1 MSGAP
6 APAKPAVEMVAIRR
20 YFPGVKALKGVSL
33 SVQSGEIHALLGE
46 NGAGKSTLVKILCGA
61 EHMDS
66 GKILLA
72 GEEVRISEP
81 VDALAKGIAIVYQE
95 MNLAGHLSVAEN
107 LFLGK
112 LPTRGRGVVDWRR
125 IYRQAQEILDRLQID
140 LPLRE
145 LVNNLTISQQ
155 QMTEIAKALS
165 HRVKVLVLDEPTS
178 ALSQSEVQDLFRV
191 VRDLKKQGVA
201 IIYISHALEEILTL
215 CDRVTVLRDGEL
227 IGELSVAEASTEQL
241 IRMMVGRPLTEMFP
255 KVSAPV
261 GDELL
266 RVENLQVQGKQSA
279 VSFSVRAGEVLAFS
293 GLLGAGRTAL
303 MQAIFGAIPVT
314 AGTVFRR
321 GNPVKIRSPQE
332 AVRHGIGYLSDDRRR
347 SGLVTLLGVSSN
359 LTLASLPQFSR
370 LGVLKTRE
378 EQRQASTMVTNLH
391 IVTPSLGQKVSLLSG
406 GTQQKVALG
415 KWLTVGVEV
424 LILDEPTRGIDV
436 GAKVEIYK
444 LINDL
449 AAQGKAIILLSSY
462 LPEVLGMGDRIM
474 VMRRGAIVAE
484 FKRGQATQEDIM
496 FAATGQTQAEIA
508 GSSSLASTPLQF
520 PTTTLSN

>member
-1 MSGAP
+1 M
-6 APAKPAVEMVAIRR
+6 
-20 YFPGVKALKGVSL
+20 
-33 SVQSGEIHALLGE
+33 
-46 NGAGKSTLVKILCGA
+46 
-61 EHMDS
+61 
-66 GKILLA
+66 
-72 GEEVRISEP
+72 
-81 VDALAKGIAIVYQE
+81 AKGIAIVYQE

-112 LPTRGRGVVDWRR
+112 LPTRGRGLVDWRR

-378 EQRQASTMVTNLH
+378 EHGHQLAHRHPVF
-391 IVTPSLGQKVSLLSG
+391 
-406 GTQQKVALG
+406 GTEG
-415 KWLTVGVEV
+415 
-424 LILDEPTRGIDV
+424 
-436 GAKVEIYK
+436 
-444 LINDL
+444 
-449 AAQGKAIILLSSY
+449 
-462 LPEVLGMGDRIM
+462 
-474 VMRRGAIVAE
+474 
-484 FKRGQATQEDIM
+484 
-496 FAATGQTQAEIA
+496 
-508 GSSSLASTPLQF
+508 
-520 PTTTLSN
+520 